1 MTKMIALRAFQSIV
15 HGNLEPGQAFDA
27 REGEAVWMAEL
38 GLASIAD
45 APQPVAEAAPVETD
59 EDADQKPR
67 SKGRK

>member
-27 REGEAVWMAEL
+27 REGEAEWMAEL

-45 APQPVAEAAPVETD
+45 APEPVAAPTPVED